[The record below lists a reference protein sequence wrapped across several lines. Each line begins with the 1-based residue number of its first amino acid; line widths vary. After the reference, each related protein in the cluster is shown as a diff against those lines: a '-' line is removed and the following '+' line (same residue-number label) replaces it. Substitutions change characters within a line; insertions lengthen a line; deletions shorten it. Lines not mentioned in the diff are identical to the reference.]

1 MEILTNIAKA
11 NENVAKIESQL
22 FDVQM
27 KPLTVG
33 TSKKFTV
40 TDWFG
45 VFKSTGGN
53 QLGIVGNRF
62 QPTQPRAVFMAFCD
76 AILEYGLDTA
86 KMRYTEVKGG
96 EIVRFS
102 IDLAPI
108 SYINL
113 RKQED
118 VTIPTLN
125 LQIGL
130 NGKVPTSMFLSTL
143 RLVCT
148 NGAKKSFTEFATSF
162 KNVKGNQGKIVG
174 MFNDVVRCME
184 QVENVNQIYERMQK
198 IEINQEAVN
207 AYLKRVCDIDMAKY
221 NDYTKQKQ
229 NTIDLI
235 NNSIELEIGR
245 TGATLFG
252 FYNGITHYANHEIK
266 TQDADSVFTGVG
278 SKMIHKAENLIFE
291 LAN

>member
-11 NENVAKIESQL
+11 NENVTNIENQL
-22 FDVQM
+22 FDVIM

-33 TSKKFTV
+33 SSQKFTV
-40 TDWFG
+40 VDYYG
-45 VFKSTGGN
+45 IFKNTGGN
-53 QLGIVGNRF
+53 QLGVVGKRF
-62 QPTQPRAVFMAFCD
+62 APTQPRAVFLAFCD

-86 KMRYTEVKGG
+86 NLRYTEVKSG

-118 VTIPTLN
+118 ITIPTLN

-148 NGAKKSFTEFATSF
+148 NGAKKSFTEFQTSF

-184 QVENVNQIYERMQK
+184 QVENVNEIYAKMNSVT
-198 IEINQEAVN
+198 INQAQVDT
-207 AYLKRVCDIDMAKY
+207 YLKRVFDIDMKLY
-221 NDYTKQKQ
+221 NEYNKQKQ
-229 NTIDLI
+229 GTIDLI
-235 NNSIELEIGR
+235 NNSMALELDR

-252 FYNGITHYANHEIK
+252 FYNGVTHYANHAINTK
-266 TQDADSVFTGVG
+266 DSDSVFSGVG
-278 SKMIHKAENLIFE
+278 SKVINKVENLILE

>member
-11 NENVAKIESQL
+11 NENVANIESQL
-22 FDVQM
+22 FDVEM
-27 KPLTVG
+27 KPLMVADPEF
-33 TSKKFTV
+33 SV
-40 TDWFG
+40 VDWFG

-76 AILEYGLDTA
+76 AILEYGLDPA
-86 KMRYTEVKGG
+86 KLCYTEVKSG

-102 IDLAPI
+102 IELNPI
-108 SYINL
+108 KFIN
-113 RKQED
+113 KFGAED

-130 NGKVPTSMFLSTL
+130 NGKVVTSMFITTL

-148 NGAKKSFTEFATSF
+148 NGAKATFTEFTTSF

-174 MFNDVVRCME
+174 MLEDVVRCINE
-184 QVENVNQIYERMQK
+184 VERLNTFYIGLNDVK
-198 IEINQEAVN
+198 INQTAIN
-207 AYLKRVCDIDMAKY
+207 KYLKRVCDIDMAKY
-221 NDYTKQKQ
+221 GEYNKQRQ
-229 NTIDLI
+229 ATIDLI

-245 TGATLFG
+245 TGKTLFG
-252 FYNGITHYANHEIK
+252 FYNGITHYANHVIK
-266 TQDADSVFTGVG
+266 TQDPDNIITGVG
-278 SKMIHKAENLIFE
+278 SKMILKAENLMLE
-291 LAN
+291 LAQ

>member
-1 MEILTNIAKA
+1 MEILKNIAQS
-11 NENVAKIESQL
+11 NENVKNIENQL
-22 FDVQM
+22 FDVEM
-27 KPLTVG
+27 KPLMVADPE
-33 TSKKFTV
+33 FTV
-40 TDWFG
+40 SDWFG

-86 KMRYTEVKGG
+86 NMRYTEVKNG

-102 IDLAPI
+102 IDLNPI
-108 SYINL
+108 KFKN
-113 RKQED
+113 KFGKMD
-118 VTIPTLN
+118 TTIPTLN

-130 NGKVPTSMFLSTL
+130 NGKVPTSMFITTL
-143 RLVCT
+143 RLICT
-148 NGAKKSFTEFATSF
+148 NGAKKSFTEFTTSF

-174 MFNDVVRCME
+174 MFNDVVRCIDE
-184 QVENVNQIYERMQK
+184 IKTLNEFYKKLNSVT
-198 IEINQEAVN
+198 INQEAVN

-221 NDYTKQKQ
+221 GDYNKQKQ

-235 NNSIELEIGR
+235 NNSIQLEIGR

-266 TQDADSVFTGVG
+266 SNDKDSVFTGVG
-278 SKMIHKAENLIFE
+278 SKMILKAENLMFE
-291 LAN
+291 LVK